1 MKKLEEY
8 NCLFLDSSPFI
19 YFIEENKKYLNV
31 IERIFSGISYGDNKG
46 ISSYV
51 TLLEVLVKPIQAGHR
66 EVAMQYRDLMLG
78 CDYLRLYPLDGEV
91 AETAAT
97 LRAKYH
103 GNGFKIKTPD
113 AIQVA
118 TAILYGAEAFVTN
131 DCSLKRLKEI
141 DVILLDELIDQGK
154 SG

>member
-1 MKKLEEY
+1 MKNLEEY
-8 NCLFLDSSPFI
+8 NCLFLDTPPFI
-19 YFIEENKKYLNV
+19 YFIEENKKYLAIV
-31 IERIFSGISYGDNKG
+31 ERIFSGISYGDIKG
-46 ISSYV
+46 ISSYL

-66 EVAMQYRDLMLG
+66 EIAVQYRDLMLG
-78 CDYLRLYPLDGEV
+78 SDFLRLYPLDDKV

-97 LRAKYH
+97 LRARYH

-118 TAILYGAEAFVTN
+118 TAILNGAEVFITN

-141 DVILLDELIDQGK
+141 DVMLLDELLTKEK
-154 SG
+154 SA